1 MSTEYKD
8 FVDYK
13 RDQLTTNTS
22 RYLGYN
28 NQFES
33 LPPHMHDG
41 RIMTNSWQPGTE
53 KNEQVIKENNITTS
67 WEYRQFMI
75 NNANTIR
82 NYNYKEACFEM
93 GCENFEKA
101 YAINS
106 NKVNEEYAVPYRYT
120 SNDDNT
126 VPVGYVNSDLKSAYL
141 SREELAGRKVAAA
154 ITQEELL
161 KVPR

>member
-13 RDQLTTNTS
+13 KDQLTTNSS

-28 NQFES
+28 NQFQS

-41 RIMTNSWQPGTE
+41 RIMTNSWQPGAE
-53 KNEQVIKENNITTS
+53 NNEQIIKENNITTS

-75 NNANTIR
+75 NNANMIR
-82 NYNYKEACFEM
+82 NFNYKEACFEM

-106 NKVNEEYAVPYRYT
+106 NKVNEEYSVPYRYT
-120 SNDDNT
+120 SNNDNT
-126 VPVGYVNSDLKSAYL
+126 VPQGYVQSDLKSAYL
-141 SREELAGRKVAAA
+141 SREELESRKIAPA

-161 KVPR
+161 KIPR